1 MGEAEAAVGAE
12 AACIALYDPSDERL
26 HIKFASGEKSQEV
39 KGVTLALG
47 QGILGESA
55 ATNSTVRVDA
65 VLEDSR
71 FESAV
76 DEKTQFSTRSIL
88 ATPIRRRQALLGVLE
103 VINKRGELVFSE
115 ADARLLEIVAGQA
128 AIAIDN
134 ARLLERTLQHARLST
149 VGKMASGIIHDF
161 KTPLSLIQGFV
172 ELLSDPATP
181 VEARQEYS
189 KLIQGEVQGFLTS
202 AQGLLD
208 YARGEIRLNLEEVQ
222 IDEWLDS
229 IADILRENLSG
240 ANIQLRTGYEYKGQV
255 WIDREQMRRVVMN
268 MVSNSRDAMP
278 DGGTFT
284 ISTAREGENWQLG
297 LHDTGSGIPAEQRSK
312 IFDLFA
318 TFGKKNGTG
327 LGLAMVMDIVRAHGG
342 SVRVESCVI
351 GENGSTTSGTSFIVS
366 APISQPALDAEETN
380 REVNDGS

>member
-181 VEARQEYS
+181 VEERQEYS

-229 IADILRENLSG
+229 IANLLRENLSG
-240 ANIQLRTGYEYKGQV
+240 ANIQLQTGYEYKGQV

-278 DGGTFT
+278 DGGSFT

-351 GENGSTTSGTSFIVS
+351 GENGSTTSGTSFIIS

-380 REVNDGS
+380 EEMNDGS

>member
-26 HIKFASGEKSQEV
+26 HIKFASGEKSKEV

-161 KTPLSLIQGFV
+161 KTPLSLIQGFA

-181 VEARQEYS
+181 VEERQEYS

-229 IADILRENLSG
+229 IADILRKNLSG
-240 ANIQLRTGYEYKGQV
+240 ANIELQTEFEYRGRV
-255 WIDREQMRRVVMN
+255 WIDREKMRRVVMN
-268 MVSNSRDAMP
+268 IISNARDAMP
-278 DGGTFT
+278 DGGSFT
-284 ISTAREGENWQLG
+284 ISTAQEGDSWLLG
-297 LHDTGSGIPAEQRSK
+297 LHDTGCGIPAEQRSK

-327 LGLAMVMDIVRAHGG
+327 LGLAMVMDIVQGHGG
-342 SVRVESCVI
+342 SVRVESCVV
-351 GENGSTTSGTSFIVS
+351 GENGSMVSGTSFIIS
-366 APISQPALDAEETN
+366 APISQPAPGTDNTT
-380 REVNDGS
+380 REVNDGN

>member
-161 KTPLSLIQGFV
+161 KTPLSLIQGFA

-181 VEARQEYS
+181 VEERQEYS

-208 YARGEIRLNLEEVQ
+208 FARGEVGLNLEEVQ

-229 IADILRENLSG
+229 IADVIRKNLAG
-240 ANIQLRTGYEYKGQV
+240 ADIQLQTEYEYKGQV

-278 DGGTFT
+278 DGGSFT
-284 ISTAREGENWQLG
+284 ISTARKGENWQLE

-327 LGLAMVMDIVRAHGG
+327 LGLAMVMDIVQGHGG
-342 SVRVESCVI
+342 SVRVESCVV
-351 GENGSTTSGTSFIVS
+351 GENGSMVSGTSFIIS
-366 APISQPALDAEETN
+366 APISQPAPGTDNTT
-380 REVNDGS
+380 REVNDGN